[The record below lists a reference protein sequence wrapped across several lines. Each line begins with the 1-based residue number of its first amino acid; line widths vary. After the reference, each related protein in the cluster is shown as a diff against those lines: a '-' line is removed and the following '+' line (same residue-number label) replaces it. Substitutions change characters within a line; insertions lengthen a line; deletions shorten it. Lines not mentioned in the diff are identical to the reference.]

1 MRRRCLVDASSVLT
15 WVLREGPDPA
25 AVRQKLDGIDGVVP
39 SLWRLEVV
47 HAMLVRQRRKKNTV
61 AEIRRFLSVLDAFP
75 VEVIPDA
82 GEQPLSR
89 LFDVAKPHQLSSYDA
104 VYLDAALRFR
114 LPLLTHD
121 RNLKLAAEREG
132 VELL

>member
-1 MRRRCLVDASSVLT
+1 MSWFRRCGGWRYVNAVL
-15 WVLREGPDPA
+15 
-25 AVRQKLDGIDGVVP
+25 K
-39 SLWRLEVV
+39 
-47 HAMLVRQRRKKNTV
+47 RQRARLNSP
-61 AEIRRFLSVLDAFP
+61 AQLRDYLRSLDAFAS
-75 VEVIPDA
+75 EVIPDTGGRA
-82 GEQPLSR
+82 VED

>member
-1 MRRRCLVDASSVLT
+1 MST
-15 WVLREGPDPA
+15 ILRS
-25 AVRQKLDGIDGVVP
+25 IDVVVP
-39 SLWRLEVV
+39 ALWRLEVL
-47 HAMLVRQRRKKNTV
+47 HAVLKRQRARLDSLAQSRAYLRSLETFV
-61 AEIRRFLSVLDAFP
+61 TEVL
-75 VEVIPDA
+75 PDS
-82 GEQPLSR
+82 GHRGLED
-89 LFDVAKPHQLSSYDA
+89 LFDVAKTHQLSSYDA